1 MILPR
6 STPSLR
12 NATVRKVRPRALSTN
27 ARRTGVRPWTVPSS
41 SRRSAIWTNDSP
53 SMSRCAGGTLR
64 RSIRRSQNVGKGR
77 RQAAPGHRVKML
89 AVVAGYEPEGWRGI
103 DDLQYLGGCDL
114 PSQGLI
120 ALGKGLIEPPLQ
132 LSVGTPKVDY
142 FIIERRRHVLTR
154 QPPALTEGY

>member
-1 MILPR
+1 
-6 STPSLR
+6 
-12 NATVRKVRPRALSTN
+12 
-27 ARRTGVRPWTVPSS
+27 
-41 SRRSAIWTNDSP
+41 
-53 SMSRCAGGTLR
+53 
-64 RSIRRSQNVGKGR
+64 
-77 RQAAPGHRVKML
+77 ML

-154 QPPALTEGY
+154 QPPALTEGYFDRHPPPVGKGVRLDHLRADNVKSASGSRVF